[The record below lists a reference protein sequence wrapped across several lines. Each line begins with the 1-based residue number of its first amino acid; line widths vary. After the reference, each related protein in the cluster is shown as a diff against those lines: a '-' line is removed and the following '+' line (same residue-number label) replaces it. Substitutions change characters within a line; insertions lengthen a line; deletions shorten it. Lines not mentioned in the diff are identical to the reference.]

1 MKFHTNS
8 QSKFK
13 SSLRNSSAVSIRTSS
28 HAIHLK
34 KGKILPIMCLCSFLV
49 SCENMTQAD
58 ITANPAIYLESV
70 PSTNYEN
77 NSLIETASKVSSPT
91 VLLTESD
98 YKSAYKVF
106 LHRTDIDSE
115 HDFPIW
121 GYYLFDLNFDGIPE
135 LGVLH
140 DSGGSMGGY
149 FTFYRF
155 DGKEIVPAVLNDEN
169 QPAQIS
175 NYTQI
180 LANYEKKET
189 YFLKEMYLLRGN
201 NNGTY
206 GYVQQVTDQNGILY
220 VSNILRLTV
229 DQEQDL
235 ENYNVHDFE
244 DDYLSD
250 ETLASCLITE
260 YYSDGKWEAI
270 PPETYLSKKRA
281 LIPDQSSFIDIRDTN
296 AYILLCESVYE
307 FHNKPITD
315 EEIDTLFAN
324 WAIKQYSVN

>member
-1 MKFHTNS
+1 MRTIKMKRHT
-8 QSKFK
+8 
-13 SSLRNSSAVSIRTSS
+13 
-28 HAIHLK
+28 IHLK
-34 KGKILPIMCLCSFLV
+34 KSKILPILCLCLFLT
-49 SCENMTQAD
+49 SCENVTQTD
-58 ITANPAIYLESV
+58 IAENLPFF
-70 PSTNYEN
+70 NYEN
-77 NSLIETASKVSSPT
+77 NFLIETASKVPSPT
-91 VLLTESD
+91 VQLIEID
-98 YKSAYKVF
+98 YKALSCFDIYKNAYKAF
-106 LHRTDIDSE
+106 LRRSNIDSE

-121 GYYLFDLNFDGIPE
+121 GYYLFDLNFDSIPE

-169 QPAQIS
+169 QPTQIS

-201 NNGTY
+201 SNGTY
-206 GYVQQVTDQNGILY
+206 GYVQKVTDQNNILY

-270 PPETYLSKKRA
+270 SPAIYLSKKHE
-281 LIPDQSSFIDIRDTN
+281 LIPNQSLFIDIRDTT
-296 AYILLCESVYE
+296 AHILLCESVYE
-307 FHNKPITD
+307 LFGDDMQFHNRPLTD

-324 WAIKQYSVN
+324 WAIEQSGVNQY